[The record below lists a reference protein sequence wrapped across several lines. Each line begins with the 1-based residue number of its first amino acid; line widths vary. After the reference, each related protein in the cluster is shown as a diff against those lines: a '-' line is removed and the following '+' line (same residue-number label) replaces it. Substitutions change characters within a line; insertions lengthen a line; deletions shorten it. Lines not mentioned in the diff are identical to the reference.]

1 MTSLIKDDRRP
12 LMHNQQTPVPS
23 MLSDDEHEQT
33 YLTFRDKLTD
43 LISAL
48 HAVGQTKRD
57 ADVHLLNARRLR
69 DEFVSATLFERQH
82 LFELQQES
90 DARKARL
97 CIELEMHHTAEDFFE
112 AVRACDVE
120 CADVQAKLDFM
131 DERCD
136 ALDNA
141 VLNAVENRNE
151 ANRAVELKLIELDEL
166 FHDS

>member
-1 MTSLIKDDRRP
+1 
-12 LMHNQQTPVPS
+12 
-23 MLSDDEHEQT
+23 MLSDDEDHEQT
-33 YLTFRDKLTD
+33 YLTFRDKLTS

-90 DARKARL
+90 DARKAML

-112 AVRACDVE
+112 AVRACDVA
-120 CADVQAKLDFM
+120 CADIQAKLDFM
-131 DERCD
+131 DERCE

-141 VLNAVENRNE
+141 VISAVENRNE
-151 ANRAVELKLIELDEL
+151 ANRAVELKLIELGEL

>member
-1 MTSLIKDDRRP
+1 M
-12 LMHNQQTPVPS
+12 Q
-23 MLSDDEHEQT
+23 SDDEQE
-33 YLTFRDKLTD
+33 YLAFRDKLAS

-48 HAVGQTKRD
+48 HAVGQAKRD

-82 LFELQQES
+82 LFELQHDS
-90 DARKARL
+90 DARKAGL
-97 CIELEMHHTAEDFFE
+97 CVDLEMHHTAEDFFE
-112 AVRACDVE
+112 AIRACDQE

-131 DERCD
+131 DERCE

-141 VLNAVENRNE
+141 VGTTVERRDE